1 MAGLEDENVILS
13 GTLKEVEE
21 KNAELLDQGLAAY
34 STGFERAKM
43 QAQVLAPALPMD
55 QFDEAKVVLDGV
67 IVDEPEE

>member
-1 MAGLEDENVILS
+1 
-13 GTLKEVEE
+13 
-21 KNAELLDQGLAAY
+21 
-34 STGFERAKM
+34 M